1 MPIRTSEAMWDGG
14 LQDGKGRFWTES
26 GEVSEVY
33 SFATRFEDQ
42 EGANPEELI
51 GAALATCCAM
61 ALSADVERAG
71 HRPESVRTVASV
83 HLDETEQGPV
93 LSGIDLD
100 AEARV
105 PGIDADEFRAI
116 AEATTVNRPIGKALS
131 AFPIRLQARLSA

>member
-1 MPIRTSEAMWDGG
+1 MAIRTSEAMWDGN

-26 GEVSEVY
+26 GEVSGVY
-33 SFATRFEDQ
+33 SFATRFEEQ

-51 GAALATCCAM
+51 GAALAACYSM

-83 HLDETEQGPV
+83 HLEKTEQGPV
-93 LSGIDLD
+93 ISGIDLD

-105 PGIDADEFRAI
+105 QGIDAEEFRVI
-116 AEATTVNRPIGKALS
+116 AEATTANCPIGKAL
-131 AFPIRLQARLSA
+131 ATVPIRLQARLSA

>member
-1 MPIRTSEAMWDGG
+1 MAIRTSEAMWDGN

-26 GEVSEVY
+26 GEVSGVY
-33 SFATRFEDQ
+33 SFATRFEEQ

-51 GAALATCCAM
+51 GAALAACYSM

-83 HLDETEQGPV
+83 HLEKTEQGPV
-93 LSGIDLD
+93 ISGIDLD

-105 PGIDADEFRAI
+105 QGIDAEEFRTI
-116 AEATTVNRPIGKALS
+116 AEATTANCPIGKAL
-131 AFPIRLQARLSA
+131 ATVPIRLQARLSA